1 MTTFESVEI
10 TPNRVVNWTRIVF
23 VFLAAVALVA
33 LSFTRPRD
41 YRTQCIVNDEHPP
54 GGSAERPARRRA
66 HHLPALRRLLSSSTP

>member
-33 LSFTRPRD
+33 LSFTLGRA
-41 YRTQCIVNDEHPP
+41 TIGH
-54 GGSAERPARRRA
+54 SASSTTSIRPAAVQNDQPDVARTICRP
-66 HHLPALRRLLSSSTP
+66 HVGC